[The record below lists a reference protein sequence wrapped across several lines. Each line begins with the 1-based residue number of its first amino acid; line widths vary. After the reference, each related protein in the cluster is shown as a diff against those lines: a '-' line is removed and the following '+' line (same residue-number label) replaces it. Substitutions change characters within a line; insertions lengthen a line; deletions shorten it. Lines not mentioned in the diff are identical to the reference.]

1 MMGSIMRTVN
11 ITATGTKRLTVVSPP
26 SGAGA
31 MLQCIP
37 SSDWSGSIVLSR
49 DTAGYPETGV
59 SAPVLS
65 NTAYTTASTGAVVA
79 AGTAITGSAAVI
91 VHDIGLSIWATS
103 TVTTGSCL
111 VQVMQAGGVTE
122 GIGAVQPG
130 DIAAGTF
137 GAYSAETGAYNF
149 PGAVAMSGAL
159 SGVAQI
165 AFAAGSTSHFIDFEG
180 MTLSASK
187 NAIRGVS
194 VNPTRGS
201 GWISF
206 SGTVGATPAQVYS
219 DYRELHTT
227 GVAEV
232 LGFGSF
238 PYMDSGSSCASM
250 FAHQAIAYVSTGATV
265 ATAAGAAGVGIFA
278 FTGKT
283 VIDGATFHSSGVAA
297 VAHLSFQV
305 NVTNVQALDTSI
317 LNMEVASGGIQQIFK
332 FRCTAAKGATYFV
345 NLADNGEP
353 ATKTTAKTTQTNNVV
368 GSIKVLIGD
377 QVAYINAHSAA
388 AA

>member
-1 MMGSIMRTVN
+1 MSFPTTTFTEAQAASALGNAAAKAGLVVN
-11 ITATGTKRLTVVSPP
+11 GLSAIAQLQSAVANLMTSDPVASMSFDTATATPSALTATALRAFASTVSGAALMGYGTTNDVSLMNRAGTVVVGVGPNTTTTNLGGSLVLSGTAATHLINLENQTLPP
-26 SGAGA
+26 S
-31 MLQCIP
+31 C
-37 SSDWSGSIVLSR
+37 
-49 DTAGYPETGV
+49 
-59 SAPVLS
+59 
-65 NTAYTTASTGAVVA
+65 
-79 AGTAITGSAAVI
+79 
-91 VHDIGLSIWATS
+91 
-103 TVTTGSCL
+103 
-111 VQVMQAGGVTE
+111 
-122 GIGAVQPG
+122 
-130 DIAAGTF
+130 
-137 GAYSAETGAYNF
+137 
-149 PGAVAMSGAL
+149 
-159 SGVAQI
+159 
-165 AFAAGSTSHFIDFEG
+165 
-180 MTLSASK
+180 
-187 NAIRGVS
+187 NAIRGTS

-283 VIDGATFHSSGVAA
+283 VIDNATFHSSGVAA

-317 LNMEVASGGIQQIFK
+317 LNMEVASGGINAIFK
-332 FRCTAAKGATYFV
+332 FRCSSARGATYFV

-388 AA
+388 AT